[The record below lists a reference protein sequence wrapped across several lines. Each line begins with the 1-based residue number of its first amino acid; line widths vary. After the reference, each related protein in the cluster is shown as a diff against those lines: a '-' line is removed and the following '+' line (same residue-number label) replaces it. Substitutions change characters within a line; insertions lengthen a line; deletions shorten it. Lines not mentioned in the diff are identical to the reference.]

1 MKHQFLGKSPSVSL
15 EDHQAKITKTKRAKI
30 KIMSTKLKVTVIAS
44 SLAILLFTIVGGFV
58 NVRASS
64 NDGAYRQLS
73 VYSEVLS
80 RIRMEYVE
88 EPNISGVTDGALHGL
103 LESLDANSSYLSA
116 AEYKHYKAMKTDGK
130 ADIGATVSKRFG
142 SVSYT

>member
-1 MKHQFLGKSPSVSL
+1 MKHWFLGETRSQKIPIQN
-15 EDHQAKITKTKRAKI
+15 EDQ
-30 KIMSTKLKVTVIAS
+30 IMSTKLKVTVIAS

-80 RIRMEYVE
+80 RIR
-88 EPNISGVTDGALHGL
+88 
-103 LESLDANSSYLSA
+103 LE
-116 AEYKHYKAMKTDGK
+116 
-130 ADIGATVSKRFG
+130 
-142 SVSYT
+142 